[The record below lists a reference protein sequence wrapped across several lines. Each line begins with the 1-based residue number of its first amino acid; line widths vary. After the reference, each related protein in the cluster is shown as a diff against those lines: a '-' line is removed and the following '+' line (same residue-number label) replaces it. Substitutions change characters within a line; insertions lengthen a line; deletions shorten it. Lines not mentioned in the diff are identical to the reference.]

1 MNTSFSI
8 RFGKTNNLKKILQG
22 SHPYEL
28 DIIIHPVTCR
38 TFFGIENRSVEIT
51 TNNSTKQAKSI

>member
-8 RFGKTNNLKKILQG
+8 RFEKKKHLKIKQG
-22 SHPYEL
+22 SYPYKL